1 MNDRRPDLHAV
12 RRATA
17 QRPQA
22 PRPQLM
28 MVRGGGSAAP
38 RMAEAGPVASVGAN
52 SGFAALAGLVNTDIF
67 GTIAPGQTAAHSG
80 AQFTLQQPISS
91 WLAMPDGAVSI
102 GQSGDGTAKAGP
114 DAAARERASQIKRSR
129 RRIAIG

>member
-1 MNDRRPDLHAV
+1 MSDRRPDLRAV

-17 QRPQA
+17 KRPQA
-22 PRPQLM
+22 PCPQLM

-38 RMAEAGPVASVGAN
+38 RLAEAGPAASARAN
-52 SGFAALAGLVNTDIF
+52 SGLAALAGVVDIDRF

-80 AQFTLQQPISS
+80 AQVGLQHSISLS
-91 WLAMPDGAVSI
+91 LAMPDGAVAI

-114 DAAARERASQIKRSR
+114 DAAAREMASQIERSR
-129 RRIAIG
+129 RRIALG

>member
-38 RMAEAGPVASVGAN
+38 RMAEAGPVASARAN

-80 AQFTLQQPISS
+80 AQFTLQQPISW